1 MKKYRKVTLQIT
13 IAFIGASFIVLL
25 GLFFIISSIS
35 NLIKSYEKLVVEGT
49 DNALYMDKINKLS
62 MQEQLVCSN
71 YVLSTSDENLAAMEA
86 EERRIRFELNASLEE
101 FGNRMRGSEK
111 EQIYHDIS
119 SSCYSYFSD
128 ISIAMKLRKDTSK
141 TIAQQYMS
149 KNLLSS
155 FTTINKNI
163 LTLSDYI
170 QNEVDTSKKYMGWY
184 SRTALIWVF
193 ITGFTILFFLI
204 AAFIIVTNLTARLE
218 KNKNNLQVEVEN
230 KAKELTVQNNKLI
243 YIQEQT
249 IIGMANLIE
258 SRDGET
264 GEHVKRTSMYV
275 DLLVRAAKEYG
286 YHREILSDRYI
297 ELLKKAAPMHDVG
310 KIGVSDSILH
320 KPAKLTSDEYDQI
333 KSHVQTGYEML
344 VDFTAMPMLKE
355 VAKSHHEHWDGSG
368 YCEHLK
374 GQEIPL
380 EARIVCVCDSFDAM
394 NTDRCYRPK
403 MDREKIVE
411 EVKKCSG
418 TFYDPKIA
426 KIMIEMINDRSVDKI
441 ESIDTM
447 SDINYKA

>member
-13 IAFIGASFIVLL
+13 TAFIGASFIVLL
-25 GLFFIISSIS
+25 GLFFILSSIS

-71 YVLSTSDENLAAMEA
+71 YVLSTSDENLAAMET

-218 KNKNNLQVEVEN
+218 KNKNSLQVEVEN

-275 DLLVRAAKEYG
+275 DLLVRAAKDYG
-286 YHREILSDRYI
+286 YHREILSDHYI

-310 KIGVSDSILH
+310 KIAISDKILK
-320 KPAKLTSDEYDQI
+320 KPAKLSSEEFESI
-333 KSHVQTGYEML
+333 KSHT
-344 VDFTAMPMLKE
+344 TAGSRIISKVLSNIE
-355 VAKSHHEHWDGSG
+355 STDYLQIATDVAMSHHEHWDGNG
-368 YCEHLK
+368 YPQGLK
-374 GQEIPL
+374 GEQIPL
-380 EARIVCVCDSFDAM
+380 SARIMAIADVFDAM
-394 NTDRCYRPK
+394 VSPRCYKAAIPAEEAF
-403 MDREKIVE
+403 DFIEKS
-411 EVKKCSG
+411 SG
-418 TFYDPKIA
+418 THFDPILVDLFLKKKADILM
-426 KIMIEMINDRSVDKI
+426 IMAS
-441 ESIDTM
+441 S
-447 SDINYKA
+447 